1 MTRRATLLLM
11 LSLILSGSDP
21 WADSAASNTSAALQA
36 QPGAP
41 PPGQKRPDA
50 PQLAPYV
57 PTPQDVVDRMLKLGG
72 VTKADV
78 VLDLGCGDGRIPIT
92 AAKTYG
98 AKGIGVDI
106 DPQRIAE
113 ANANANAAGVTNLVT
128 FKLEDAMTTDLSQ
141 ATVVTLYLLSS
152 SNLKLRPILT
162 RQLKPGTRIVA
173 HNFAMG
179 DWEAEK
185 IDTFQDKEG
194 RTRTLYRWTTD
205 GRVRQ

>member
-1 MTRRATLLLM
+1 MLTLT
-11 LSLILSGSDP
+11 LIVTG
-21 WADSAASNTSAALQA
+21 ADLQA
-36 QPGAP
+36 QTSPASAAVS
-41 PPGQKRPDA
+41 QKRPDA

-57 PTPQDVVDRMLKLGG
+57 PTPQDVVDRMLAFAAVGKDDL
-72 VTKADV
+72 V
-78 VLDLGCGDGRIPIT
+78 VDLGCGDGRIPIT
-92 AAKTYG
+92 AARTYG
-98 AKGIGVDI
+98 ARGIGVDI

-113 ANANANAAGVTNLVT
+113 ANANAAAAGVTHLVT
-128 FKLEDAMTTDLSQ
+128 FKLQDAMTTDVSQ

-162 RQLKPGTRIVA
+162 RQLKPGARIVA

-185 IDTFQDKEG
+185 IETFQDKEG
-194 RTRTLYRWTTD
+194 RSRTIYRWTAD

>member
-1 MTRRATLLLM
+1 MPRRGTVLLTLAVLA
-11 LSLILSGSDP
+11 SSSAIGNQFVASGSAP
-21 WADSAASNTSAALQA
+21 FSA
-36 QPGAP
+36 
-41 PPGQKRPDA
+41 QKRPDA

-57 PTPQDVVDRMLKLGG
+57 PTPQDVVDRMLALAG
-72 VTKADV
+72 VGKNDV

-92 AAKTYG
+92 AAKSFG
-98 AKGIGVDI
+98 ARGIGVDI

-113 ANANANAAGVTNLVT
+113 ASANAKTAGVSHLVT
-128 FKLEDAMTTDLSQ
+128 FKLENAMTTDLSQ

-162 RQLKPGTRIVA
+162 RQLKPGSRIVA

-185 IDTFQDKEG
+185 IETFTDREG
-194 RTRTLYRWTTD
+194 RSRTIYRWTTD
-205 GRVRQ
+205 GKVRQ

>member
-1 MTRRATLLLM
+1 M
-11 LSLILSGSDP
+11 LDVAGV
-21 WADSAASNTSAALQA
+21 TE
-36 QPGAP
+36 
-41 PPGQKRPDA
+41 R
-50 PQLAPYV
+50 
-57 PTPQDVVDRMLKLGG
+57 DVVY
-72 VTKADV
+72 
-78 VLDLGCGDGRIPIT
+78 DLGSGDGRIVIS
-92 AAKTYG
+92 AARDRG
-98 AKGIGVDI
+98 ARGVGVDI

-113 ANANANAAGVTNLVT
+113 ANANAKAAGVTHLVQ
-128 FKLEDAMTTDLSQ
+128 FLLQDAMTTDLSQ

-205 GRVRQ
+205 GKVRQ

>member
-1 MTRRATLLLM
+1 MSRRLSRFLVLLAVITGLAP
-11 LSLILSGSDP
+11 LGASHGSASGAVD
-21 WADSAASNTSAALQA
+21 
-36 QPGAP
+36 
-41 PPGQKRPDA
+41 GQKRPDA

-57 PTPQDVVDRMLKLGG
+57 PTPQDVVDRMLALAAVGSN
-72 VTKADV
+72 DV

-92 AAKTYG
+92 AAKSFG

-113 ANANANAAGVTNLVT
+113 ANANAKAAGVSHLVT

-185 IDTFQDKEG
+185 IETFTDRDG
-194 RTRTLYRWTTD
+194 RSRTIYRWTTD
-205 GRVRQ
+205 GKVRQ

>member
-21 WADSAASNTSAALQA
+21 RADSAASYTSAALQA
-36 QPGAP
+36 QPGAL

-72 VTKADV
+72 VTKSDV

-113 ANANANAAGVTNLVT
+113 ANANAKAAGVTNLVT

-194 RTRTLYRWTTD
+194 RTRTLYRWTAD

>member
-1 MTRRATLLLM
+1 MTPRATLLLT
-11 LSLILSGSDP
+11 LALILSGSDP
-21 WADSAASNTSAALQA
+21 WADSAGSNTSAALQA
-36 QPGAP
+36 QPATSP
-41 PPGQKRPDA
+41 AQKRPDA

-57 PTPQDVVDRMLKLGG
+57 PTPQDVVDRMLKLAG
-72 VTKADV
+72 VGKSDV

-113 ANANANAAGVTNLVT
+113 ANANAKTAGVTHLVT

-194 RTRTLYRWTTD
+194 RTRTIYRWTTD
-205 GRVRQ
+205 GRIRQ

>member
-1 MTRRATLLLM
+1 MPVMRIRSSWAAGAIGLALFVTAACGGARTETPAATPTPDPPAAAPTR
-11 LSLILSGSDP
+11 S
-21 WADSAASNTSAALQA
+21 
-36 QPGAP
+36 
-41 PPGQKRPDA
+41 PDVIF
-50 PQLAPYV
+50 V
-57 PTPQDVVDRMLKLGG
+57 PTRDEVVEGMLNLAKVSAKDVVYDMGS
-72 VTKADV
+72 
-78 VLDLGCGDGRIPIT
+78 GDGKIVI
-92 AAKTYG
+92 AAARRG
-98 AKGIGVDI
+98 ARGTGIDI

-113 ANANANAAGVTNLVT
+113 ANANAKAAGVTHLVT
-128 FKLEDAMTTDLSQ
+128 FKLEDAMTTDVSQ

-185 IDTFQDKEG
+185 IETFQDKEG
-194 RTRTLYRWTTD
+194 RSRTIYRWTAD

>member
-1 MTRRATLLLM
+1 MNRRAAVLLGLTLTWPGST
-11 LSLILSGSDP
+11 SLAGSAVTVELP
-21 WADSAASNTSAALQA
+21 PQA
-36 QPGAP
+36 QPAP
-41 PPGQKRPDA
+41 VQKRPDA

-57 PTPQDVVDRMLKLGG
+57 PTPQDVVDRLLKLAV
-72 VTKADV
+72 VTKSDV

-92 AAKTYG
+92 AAKTY
-98 AKGIGVDI
+98 AARGIGVDI

-113 ANANANAAGVTNLVT
+113 ANANAKAAGVTHLVT

-185 IDTFQDKEG
+185 VETMQDKEG